1 MPGGFRRPGDSP
13 AHPLCTQLQALSW
26 GRCQGGSV
34 SGGPGDRALPS
45 ETGHHGTELLLHPG
59 VSALKPLGLC
69 PAPRRGFPGGSEV
82 KKKKKKMH
90 QPMQETQETWV
101 HTLIRKI
108 PWRRKWQP
116 PPVFLPG
123 KFHGQKSLA
132 GYSPW
137 GCKALDM
144 TERTRTHA
152 FVCLN
157 TQNLQRPRDPGL
169 CGLLLGTP
177 PATQAP

>member
-69 PAPRRGFPGGSEV
+69 PAPRWGFPGGSEV
-82 KKKKKKMH
+82 KKKKKKNA
-90 QPMQETQETWV
+90 PTNAGDTGDVGSYLDQEDPLEEEMATPSSIPAW
-101 HTLIRKI
+101 KI
-108 PWRRKWQP
+108 PW
-116 PPVFLPG
+116 
-123 KFHGQKSLA
+123 
-132 GYSPW
+132 
-137 GCKALDM
+137 
-144 TERTRTHA
+144 T
-152 FVCLN
+152 
-157 TQNLQRPRDPGL
+157 
-169 CGLLLGTP
+169 
-177 PATQAP
+177 